1 MKYKYIV
8 FILLIFGNAVSACA
22 DGLSNGSNS
31 PFHGT
36 IFDKKIWNI
45 DIPDKTLNKT
55 KEELN
60 LNFNDVDIPGNMSS
74 EKKSDYRIT
83 RTPPLNHGRVAGEIV
98 SGSLSSILFFAGGVA
113 LTPCGDG
120 DGFACLGDKLLGGF
134 IAAPIGSAVGTY
146 LVGNTEKETGS
157 FLKTLLSSTLGLVL
171 GTALAV
177 GTESEIGIAL
187 IPLSMGV
194 GSTIGFNYSRAYKK
208 PQKSKAIMF
217 KVIDHKF

>member
-1 MKYKYIV
+1 MKYKNILL
-8 FILLIFGNAVSACA
+8 ILLIFGNVVSAYA
-22 DGLSNGSNS
+22 DDFSNESNS
-31 PFHGT
+31 PFKGT
-36 IFDKKIWNI
+36 IFDKKIWNL
-45 DIPDKTLNKT
+45 DIPDKTQEERYLND
-55 KEELN
+55 N
-60 LNFNDVDIPGNMSS
+60 NIDIPGSMGM
-74 EKKSDYRIT
+74 EKSVDYRIT

-98 SGSLSSILFFAGGVA
+98 SGSLGSILFFAGGAA

-120 DGFACLGDKLLGGF
+120 AGFACLGDKLLGGF

-146 LVGNTEKETGS
+146 LVGNTKKETGS
-157 FLKTLLSSTLGLVL
+157 FLKTLLGSTLGLVL

-187 IPLSMGV
+187 IPLSMGA

-208 PQKSKAIMF
+208 PQESKAIMF